1 MLPLRANIFKEI
13 FYFSLKINAPQN
25 MLVSY
30 IGFIPS
36 LIQEIVG
43 AYCFLLAMKRQSI
56 KITIMLLGY
65 SVNQDLSSLTLHSLI
80 FVVRTY

>member
-1 MLPLRANIFKEI
+1 MLPLRANIFKEN

-43 AYCFLLAMKRQSI
+43 AYCFLLAMKCHSI
-56 KITIMLLGY
+56 KIAIMLLGY
-65 SVNQDLSSLTLHSLI
+65 SENQDLSFLTLGSLR
-80 FVVRTY
+80 FVVGTY